1 MTTNFFHV
9 FSILAQFVNIWMP
22 GRNSNIVHICRGE
35 FAVTKLPVEAKTKI
49 NFSAYA
55 LFLVTIV
62 IHAVAGLKL
71 RQAKRFAASQA
82 SDEQSST

>member
-1 MTTNFFHV
+1 
-9 FSILAQFVNIWMP
+9 
-22 GRNSNIVHICRGE
+22 
-35 FAVTKLPVEAKTKI
+35 VTKLPVEAKTKI